1 MKKKQ
6 PQKKHSNKK
15 GGMIFQIIFGISTA
29 ILIFTALI
37 VLFSAIT
44 LLCDSPHKFIMPLSV
59 FALITSSFFGGFIA
73 IKKNKGRE
81 PLLCGVLC
89 GVANA
94 IIFSLIFLII
104 GMIFDTESTLTAWIF
119 RGLTTLA
126 SPLGALVAAKAKKQ
140 PSRRKKFKR

>member
-6 PQKKHSNKK
+6 PQKKHSSKK
-15 GGMIFQIIFGISTA
+15 GGMIFPIIFGVSASVLLFI
-29 ILIFTALI
+29 ALI
-37 VLFSAIT
+37 VLFSVIT

-59 FALITSSFFGGFIA
+59 FALLTSSFFGGFIA
-73 IKKNKGRE
+73 VKKNKSRE
-81 PLLCGVLC
+81 PMLCGVLC

-104 GMIFDTESTLTAWIF
+104 GLIFDTESTLTAWIF
-119 RGLTTLA
+119 RGLTALA
-126 SPLGALVAAKAKKQ
+126 SPLGALVASKAKKQ